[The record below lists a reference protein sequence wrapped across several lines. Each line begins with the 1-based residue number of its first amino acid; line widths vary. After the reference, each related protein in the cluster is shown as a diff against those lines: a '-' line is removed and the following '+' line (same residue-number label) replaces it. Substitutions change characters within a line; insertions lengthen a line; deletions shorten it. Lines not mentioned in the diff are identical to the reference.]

1 MIGDEVT
8 KYRSILELSYPTTE
22 GIVKNWE
29 DMELLLDYSFKSVH
43 NTPNSAGPDLNERQI
58 PHDDLSRHEP
68 GRQSRQDGLNHVLK
82 IPGRPLPAR
91 PPSPHVLI
99 RLSPRH
105 RFTA

>member
-68 GRQSRQDGLNHVLK
+68 GRQSR
-82 IPGRPLPAR
+82 
-91 PPSPHVLI
+91 
-99 RLSPRH
+99 
-105 RFTA
+105 